1 MEHEIKQRDYEI
13 EQRDL
18 KINNYEEYL
27 TEKNTVL

>member
-27 TEKNTVL
+27 TEKNNL